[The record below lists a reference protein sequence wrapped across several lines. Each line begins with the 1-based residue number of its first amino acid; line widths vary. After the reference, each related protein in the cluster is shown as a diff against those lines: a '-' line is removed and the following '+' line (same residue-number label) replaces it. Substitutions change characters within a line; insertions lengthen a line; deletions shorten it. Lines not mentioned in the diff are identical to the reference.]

1 LNAPN
6 GSPSSARACP
16 LESFGG
22 RLGVDS
28 PDNTF
33 EALVAA
39 CCETE
44 GEEAAFRDAWRAVTF
59 SLGEVVCDRGEVADR
74 IYWLETAAVRVE
86 MTRGPTSELVSS
98 VDLDDD
104 FDESDL
110 DADPTTTSGGGFL
123 MSAPLAG
130 GEKSGGEVGRGGD
143 AGSSLGA
150 EEEGLP
156 RGGTEG
162 ADAGTTA
169 DGSPGVLEPASS
181 GFGMTV
187 FRNFFGAVGFYRRGG
202 VGKVRFGRILV
213 EREGSAYVLTEAKM
227 AALEENH
234 PRLAIKL
241 HKLMAG
247 TLANAVVSRNKLI
260 TQFVK

>member
-1 LNAPN
+1 M
-6 GSPSSARACP
+6 
-16 LESFGG
+16 ESFGG

-104 FDESDL
+104 FDASDL
-110 DADPTTTSGGGFL
+110 DADPSFP
-123 MSAPLAG
+123 SAPPLAG

-156 RGGTEG
+156 RDGGAEG
-162 ADAGTTA
+162 ADAGKNA

-247 TLANAVVSRNKLI
+247 TLANAVISRNKLI

>member
-1 LNAPN
+1 
-6 GSPSSARACP
+6 
-16 LESFGG
+16 
-22 RLGVDS
+22 
-28 PDNTF
+28 
-33 EALVAA
+33 
-39 CCETE
+39 
-44 GEEAAFRDAWRAVTF
+44 
-59 SLGEVVCDRGEVADR
+59 
-74 IYWLETAAVRVE
+74 
-86 MTRGPTSELVSS
+86 LVSS

-150 EEEGLP
+150 EVGGPRPP
-156 RGGTEG
+156 RGGAEGG
-162 ADAGTTA
+162 ADAGTA
-169 DGSPGVLEPASS
+169 DGSPGVPEPASSGS